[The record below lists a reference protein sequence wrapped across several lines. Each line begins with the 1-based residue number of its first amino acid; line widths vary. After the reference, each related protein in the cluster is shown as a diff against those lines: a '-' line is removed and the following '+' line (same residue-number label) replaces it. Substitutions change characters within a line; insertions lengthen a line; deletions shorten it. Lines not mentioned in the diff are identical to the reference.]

1 MLLAVHIGNNVLTP
15 AWELGGFALAGVLL
29 VVGAW
34 RLREEEVSRVALLT
48 AVFFVASSIHVRLW
62 PGSVHLL
69 LNGLVGIVLGWRAVP
84 ALFVGL
90 LLQAIL
96 LDHGGY
102 TALGVNT
109 CVVTAPALLSC
120 GLFRLLHRVSWLK
133 HAASRSLLVAVA
145 AALWLLSGVASLSL
159 LYLHFIGEPD
169 DRTVEQTVSVLLHA
183 VTLSS
188 ALVFAGLV
196 AWIERRL
203 ENAPEFALGLL
214 VGIVAVVLTV
224 ALNCSVLI
232 AGGAYFGATPPLVL
246 AVLHL
251 PVAAVEGVVMG
262 FTVGFLA
269 KVKPELLGIT
279 PRAPAGIPRQV

>member
-15 AWELGGFALAGVLL
+15 SWELGGFALAGVLL

-34 RLREEEVSRVALLT
+34 RLREDEVSRVALLT
-48 AVFFVASSIHVRLW
+48 AVFFIASSIHVRLW

-90 LLQAIL
+90 LLQAAL

-109 CVVTAPALLSC
+109 CVVTAPALVAW
-120 GLFRLLHRVSWLK
+120 GLFRLLHRVSWLR
-133 HAASRSLLVAVA
+133 HPAARSLLVAIA
-145 AALWLLSGVASLSL
+145 AALWFLSGVASLSL
-159 LYLHFIGEPD
+159 LTMHLGAEAGGDAI
-169 DRTVEQTVSVLLHA
+169 DRTVSVLLHPA
-183 VTLSS
+183 TPAS
-188 ALVFAGLV
+188 ALLFAVAV
-196 AWIERRL
+196 AWLERRL

-214 VGIVAVVLTV
+214 VGIVAVLLTV
-224 ALNCSVLI
+224 ALNCGVLI

-269 KVKPELLGIT
+269 KVKPELLGPHVSQT
-279 PRAPAGIPRQV
+279 TRH